1 VSSLADQ
8 VRAGL
13 RGAACG
19 TRAAG
24 LMSEQPGIV
33 DRAPAERTPLPLL
46 PPERAV
52 RKLLLR
58 QLKQAE
64 GAGQRLAV
72 GEDPEALHD
81 FRVALRRFRA
91 IERAYRSCLG
101 EALPKKLRKR
111 LQELV
116 RSTGPA
122 RDSEVQLEW
131 LRQQGAALR
140 PNQRPGYHWL
150 RRRIEDRQRRAYAA
164 IRGAVPMQFVA
175 LGTLLR
181 GALAMP
187 AESSPRSFAA
197 AAAEQLR
204 PLAAELSASFA
215 ALADD
220 AEMTHVHAA
229 RLLIKRARY
238 VLEPVAPALQRGKEL
253 SHELAGLQELL
264 GAMHDAEVLGLSL
277 ADAAAEAG
285 AARYRALVAG
295 ALGEAAGDSMPLPR
309 QRGDERAGLTA
320 LAQQV
325 QAQMRSGRAAL
336 LARIRGGE
344 VALLLQ
350 RLDQAAATLAA
361 LQPAVAAVAALAPR

>member
-1 VSSLADQ
+1 MTEPGLLDQ
-8 VRAGL
+8 A
-13 RGAACG
+13 
-19 TRAAG
+19 
-24 LMSEQPGIV
+24 S
-33 DRAPAERTPLPLL
+33 AERIPLPLL

-52 RKLLLR
+52 RRLLLR

-64 GAGQRLAV
+64 SAGQRLAV

-91 IERAYRSCLG
+91 TERSYRPWLG

-131 LRQQGAALR
+131 LREQGAALR
-140 PNQRPGYHWL
+140 PNQRPGYQWL
-150 RRRIEDRQRRAYAA
+150 RRQLEDRQRRAYAA

-204 PLAAELSASFA
+204 PLAAELSADFV
-215 ALADD
+215 ALGED
-220 AEMTHVHAA
+220 AQMSHVHAA
-229 RLLIKRARY
+229 RLLVKRARY
-238 VLEPVAPALQRGKEL
+238 VLEPVASALEQGKEL
-253 SHELAGLQELL
+253 ARELAGLQELL
-264 GAMHDAEVLGLSL
+264 GAMHDAEVLGASL
-277 ADAAAEAG
+277 GDAAAEAG

-295 ALGEAAGDSMPLPR
+295 ALGEAEDLSINAPR
-309 QRGDERAGLTA
+309 RRGDERAGLAA
-320 LAQQV
+320 LAHQV
-325 QAQMRSGRAAL
+325 QAQMQSGRSAL
-336 LARIRGGE
+336 LARIRSGE
-344 VALLLQ
+344 VARLLQ
-350 RLDQAAATLAA
+350 GLDQAATALAA
-361 LQPAVAAVAALAPR
+361 LQPAPAVPVPTALR

>member
-1 VSSLADQ
+1 MTEP
-8 VRAGL
+8 
-13 RGAACG
+13 GALDPIA
-19 TRAAG
+19 
-24 LMSEQPGIV
+24 
-33 DRAPAERTPLPLL
+33 AERMPLPLL

-58 QLKQAE
+58 QLRQAE

-72 GEDPEALHD
+72 GEDPDALHD

-91 IERAYRSCLG
+91 TERAYRPCLG

-131 LRQQGAALR
+131 LRQQAAALR
-140 PNQRPGYHWL
+140 PNQRPGYQWL
-150 RRRIEDRQRRAYAA
+150 RRRVEDRQRRAYAA

-204 PLAAELSASFA
+204 PLAAELSADFA
-215 ALADD
+215 ALGED
-220 AEMTHVHAA
+220 AGMSHVHAA
-229 RLLIKRARY
+229 RLLVKRARY
-238 VLEPVAPALQRGKEL
+238 VLEPVAPALEQGREL
-253 SHELAGLQELL
+253 SRELAGLQELL

-277 ADAAAEAG
+277 GDAAAEAG

-295 ALGEAAGDSMPLPR
+295 ALGEAADDSMPLPR
-309 QRGDERAGLTA
+309 RRGDERAGLTA

-336 LARIRGGE
+336 LDKIRSGE
-344 VALLLQ
+344 VARLLQ

-361 LQPAVAAVAALAPR
+361 LQPATVVVPAAALR